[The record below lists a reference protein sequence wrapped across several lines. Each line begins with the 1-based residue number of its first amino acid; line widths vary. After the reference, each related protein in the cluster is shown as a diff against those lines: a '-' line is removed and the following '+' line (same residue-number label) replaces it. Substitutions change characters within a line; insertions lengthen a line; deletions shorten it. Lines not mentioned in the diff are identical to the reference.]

1 MQLNSLKI
9 NEPLHDDSRTLLRT
23 AWRARAMLETIETMK
38 GKPPAEANAI
48 IKPALGRGMHPIY
61 RTLRKGLVS

>member
-1 MQLNSLKI
+1 
-9 NEPLHDDSRTLLRT
+9 
-23 AWRARAMLETIETMK
+23 MLETIETIETMK